1 MLASKVMARGRLVA
15 WVTVGALGCVA
26 ACSSSSG
33 SPGGKVVDPP
43 DHLYVDVD
51 ASTLPDQPDGDLGPD
66 SPFAPVDGSAAYGDS
81 YDAYAVLT
89 VCPPSD
95 GGAHE
100 GGVADGEAPAGE
112 HDGAA
117 YPTDGG
123 AAAQGCQPL
132 PADCV
137 SQPTCDCL
145 LRVLAAE
152 TPCTYPH
159 CSVGMD
165 EGFSLYC
172 P

>member
-1 MLASKVMARGRLVA
+1 VLASEVMAWGRLVA
-15 WVTVGALGCVA
+15 LVAVGALGCVA
-26 ACSSSSG
+26 ACSSTSG

-95 GGAHE
+95 GGVD
-100 GGVADGEAPAGE
+100 GGVDGAGR
-112 HDGAA
+112 DGAA
-117 YPTDGG
+117 YSADGG

-132 PADCV
+132 PAGCV
-137 SQPTCDCL
+137 STPNCDCL

-152 TPCTYPH
+152 TPCAYAH

-165 EGFSLYC
+165 KGFSLYC